1 MIKRLFLILAIVLAS
16 TFAMPQAAL
25 ASVFTWSIHNLTFEV
40 PDGGTVT
47 YNSANHFEIVWNDMA
62 IIITLYNKQGVNDK
76 NTDIELQRRANDFNM
91 YDTNMG
97 KLKVKGFKCKTLD
110 GTMPDGSRALLANLI
125 CNKKDLFITVTIN
138 YLLGNLEI
146 AEDMVK
152 SFTIG
157 RQKVKEEKKQ
167 KVQTEAD
174 AKVQEEK
181 LKKEAE
187 EKKKPK
193 KEYQTYDI

>member
-1 MIKRLFLILAIVLAS
+1 MMIKRLFGILTIVLVS
-16 TFAMPQAAL
+16 AL
-25 ASVFTWSIHNLTFEV
+25 AATTAQASVLTWSIHNLTFEV

-47 YNSANHFEIVWNDMA
+47 YNSADHFEIMWDDMA
-62 IIITLYNKQGVNDK
+62 IIISLYNKQGVNDK

-91 YDTNMG
+91 FDTETG

-110 GTMPDGSRALLANLI
+110 GTMPDGSRALLANLV
-125 CNKKDLFITVTIN
+125 CDKKDLFITVTIN

-157 RQKVKEEKKQ
+157 RQKVKERKEQ

>member
-16 TFAMPQAAL
+16 TFAMPQVAL

-47 YNSANHFEIVWNDMA
+47 YNSSNHFEIMWNDMA